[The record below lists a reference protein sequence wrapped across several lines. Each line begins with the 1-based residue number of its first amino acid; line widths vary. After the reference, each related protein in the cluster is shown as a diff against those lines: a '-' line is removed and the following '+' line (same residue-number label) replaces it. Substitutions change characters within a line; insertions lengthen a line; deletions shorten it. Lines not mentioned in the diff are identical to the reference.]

1 MSESGP
7 GSPDGKQPPPSRD
20 SAGAQP
26 GPAGTA
32 APEPRTPRTSQHRAG
47 CARPD
52 TTRPLRAALSPTGF
66 CGRVKSASKAP
77 PLPRRISPAVYETF
91 LEGSDAVNGGKVP
104 PGPTAPPA

>member
-1 MSESGP
+1 MRAARAAP
-7 GSPDGKQPPPSRD
+7 TGSSRPRAAIRRAL
-20 SAGAQP
+20 S
-26 GPAGTA
+26 PAPQVPA

-91 LEGSDAVNGGKVP
+91 LEGSDAANGGKVP

>member
-91 LEGSDAVNGGKVP
+91 LEGSDAANGGKVP